1 MNFSDKVA
9 LITGGGGGIG
19 SAAAMA
25 FAQRGAKV
33 MLVDADEDAARG
45 AADAVVKAGHSAT
58 FVQADVTNAAS
69 VRNYVQTC
77 LKAHG
82 RIDCFFNNAGV
93 VGSTMSIMEYDED
106 EFDRVIAVNLK
117 GVFLGLRHVLPV
129 MKAQRSGAIVNT
141 SSIAALL
148 GSAGQGPY
156 SASKSAVLS
165 LTRVAASE
173 SAAYGIR
180 VNAICPGAVDTPMIR
195 RLELLRNPDEPQK
208 TRQSINATIP
218 TGRYATPEEIAN
230 AALYLCSDLASSVTG
245 TQLVVDGGRIGASG
259 GVFVSTD
266 SVVSGVKFP

>member
-19 SAAAMA
+19 GAAAMA
-25 FAQRGAKV
+25 FALRGAKV
-33 MLVDADEDAARG
+33 VVVDADGDAARTV
-45 AADAVVKAGHSAT
+45 ADAVVKAGYTAMS
-58 FVQADVTNAAS
+58 VQADVTKAAS
-69 VRNYVQTC
+69 VQGYVQAC
-77 LKAHG
+77 LQAHG

-93 VGSTMSIMEYDED
+93 VGATTSIMEYDED
-106 EFDRVIAVNLK
+106 EFDRVIAINLK

-129 MKAQRSGAIVNT
+129 LKEQRSGAIVNT

-173 SAAYGIR
+173 SAAYGVR
-180 VNAICPGAVDTPMIR
+180 VNAICPGAVDTPMIQ
-195 RLELLRNPDEPQK
+195 RLERLRNPTEPHK

-218 TGRYATPEEIAN
+218 TGRYATPDEIAN
-230 AALYLCSDLASSVTG
+230 AALYLCSDLAGSVTG

-266 SVVSGVKFP
+266 SVVSAS